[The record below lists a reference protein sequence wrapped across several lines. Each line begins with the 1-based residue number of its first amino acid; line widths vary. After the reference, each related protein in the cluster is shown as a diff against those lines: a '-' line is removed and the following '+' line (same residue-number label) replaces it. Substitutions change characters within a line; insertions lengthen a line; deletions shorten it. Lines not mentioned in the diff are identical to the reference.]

1 MTIVVKVGGA
11 AGNELAGALD
21 EIAASPDR
29 FVVVHGGSEE
39 VDRWGTA
46 LGRPSRY
53 YTSPS
58 GVVSR
63 YTDESRMEVVV
74 LALAGAVQTRIVREF
89 AARGVRAVGLSG
101 TDGGVVRA
109 RRKRG
114 TRALENGRI
123 VHLVDDRA
131 GSIDSIDPDLLERL
145 RAGGYLPVLGP
156 PALTPDGELVNVD
169 ADRIAAEV
177 ARALH
182 AEALV
187 LLTNVGG
194 VRRDPED
201 PGSRFDRV
209 GPQNEADVLAAA
221 RGRMH
226 KKVRAALDARAGG
239 VPRAVIGASAGPTPI
254 ARCLAGEGTVFA

>member
-11 AGNELAGALD
+11 AGNDLAGALD
-21 EIAASPDR
+21 EIAATPAR

-39 VDRWGTA
+39 VDRLGSA
-46 LGRPSRY
+46 LGLPSRY

-63 YTDESRMEVVV
+63 FTDDSRMEVVV
-74 LALAGAVQTRIVREF
+74 LALAGAVQTRIVREL
-89 AARGVRAVGLSG
+89 ATRGVRAVGLSG
-101 TDGGVVRA
+101 ADGGVVRA

-114 TRALENGRI
+114 TRALENGRV
-123 VHLVDDRA
+123 VHLADDRA
-131 GSIDSIDPDLLERL
+131 GSIESVDPDLLERL
-145 RAGGYLPVLGP
+145 RGGGYLPVLGP
-156 PALTPDGELVNVD
+156 PTLTPEGELVNVD
-169 ADRIAAEV
+169 ADRIASEV
-177 ARALH
+177 AQALH

-201 PGSRFDRV
+201 PASRFDRV
-209 GPQNEADVLAAA
+209 DSQNEAEVLAAA

-239 VPRAVIGASAGPTPI
+239 VPRAVIGASSGRSPI
-254 ARCLAGEGTVFA
+254 ARSLAGEGTVFG